1 VEVAFGHWSASWPAL
16 IAYVLAAGWHLAGL
30 RRLLAANSTGTSAAG
45 TPAGHGL
52 RREAALCQLG
62 LLLVLLALVSPVG
75 YFASLYIWVRALQ
88 MLLVGVVGPGLIVL
102 GAPWTAL
109 RLAVAKPSAARASA
123 ARATAAPAADLTV
136 ARASQDRQPWL
147 MSRPALAVVAANV
160 LWIGWQIPVLF
171 DAARANNAV
180 ALAEHVSYLVAGLL
194 FWLQMISSRPYSQRV
209 TPLRRVALL
218 VGTVA
223 AFTVLGMVLVFGSNK
238 FYFGFPASA
247 HHVMSVLSDQQLA
260 GAVLWMGVLP
270 PMMVVAVA
278 LMMEWLR
285 NEESAELSAGLDRL
299 LAPRRNGWPSR
310 PVIR

>member
-1 VEVAFGHWSASWPAL
+1 MEVAFGHWSASWPAL

-30 RRLLAANSTGTSAAG
+30 RRLRAANSTGTKRAG
-45 TPAGHGL
+45 TPASREL

-62 LLLVLLALVSPVG
+62 LLVVLLALVSPVG

-109 RLAVAKPSAARASA
+109 RLAVGK
-123 ARATAAPAADLTV
+123 
-136 ARASQDRQPWL
+136 L

-171 DAARANNAV
+171 DAARASSAV

-194 FWLQMISSRPYSQRV
+194 FWLQMISSRPFSQRV
-209 TPLRRVALL
+209 TPLRRAALL

-223 AFTVLGMVLVFGSNK
+223 AFTVLGMVLVFGSNV
-238 FYFGFPASA
+238 FYSGFPASA

-260 GAVLWMGVLP
+260 GAVIWMGVLP

-299 LAPRRNGWPSR
+299 LSPRRNGWPSR

>member
-30 RRLLAANSTGTSAAG
+30 RRLLAVNSTGPNRAG
-45 TPAGHGL
+45 TPGGRQL

-88 MLLVGVVGPGLIVL
+88 MLLVGVAGPGLIVL

-109 RLAVAKPSAARASA
+109 RLALGKP
-123 ARATAAPAADLTV
+123 APASDHH
-136 ARASQDRQPWL
+136 QPWL
-147 MSRPALAVVAANV
+147 MSRPVLAVVAANV

-171 DAARANNAV
+171 DAARADSAA
-180 ALAEHVSYLVAGLL
+180 ALAEHVSYLAAGLL
-194 FWLQMISSRPYSQRV
+194 FWLQMISSRPYSQQV

-223 AFTVLGMVLVFGSNK
+223 AFTVLGMVLVFGSNV

-260 GAVLWMGVLP
+260 GAVLWMGILP

-285 NEESAELSAGLDRL
+285 DEESADLSAGLDRL
-299 LAPRRNGWPSR
+299 LTPRRNGWPSR

>member
-30 RRLLAANSTGTSAAG
+30 RRLFAADGTGASTAG
-45 TPAGHGL
+45 TPASRQL
-52 RREAALCQLG
+52 RREAALYQLG

-109 RLAVAKPSAARASA
+109 RLAVGRPSATS
-123 ARATAAPAADLTV
+123 
-136 ARASQDRQPWL
+136 DRHQPWFT
-147 MSRPALAVVAANV
+147 SRPALAVVAANV

-171 DAARANNAV
+171 DAARANSA
-180 ALAEHVSYLVAGLL
+180 AGLAEHVSYLVAGLA

-223 AFTVLGMVLVFGSNK
+223 AFTVVGMVLVFGSNV

-260 GAVLWMGVLP
+260 GAVIWMGVLP

-285 NEESAELSAGLDRL
+285 DEESAELSAGLDRL
-299 LAPRRNGWPSR
+299 LTPRRNGWPSR